1 MQVLLWKKEEIVTVK
16 GGILRM
22 MDQSKKYLD
31 ETLFQARRFG
41 LQSNY
46 IQKLE
51 SERKERLEKE
61 KALQTE
67 VYNHSLH
74 N

>member
-1 MQVLLWKKEEIVTVK
+1 
-16 GGILRM
+16 M